1 MPNLEEFLLDDPWEN
16 VDEANYPEKAVAF
29 YAKDERFWAAKKDQ
43 DQLVFFI
50 QIPIKVNTE
59 IIESLSGT
67 LVEIVNY
74 EINSSHVSR
83 LVITLEEIELRD
95 KFIIMTK
102 ALAFDLSSQSD
113 DFIFQSA
120 KKELSEWSNFLKPNR
135 KGLTREEHIGL
146 WGELYVFT
154 EFMIALHPLTDAIK
168 YWIGPD
174 QKKQDFTLNDLAIET
189 KTTMSGDSA
198 RIQIS
203 SLEQLDKIT
212 SKLFLSHIFIN
223 AADDGKSLQDYFL
236 ELDGLMSGDLESQ
249 LKFTKKMS
257 RFRNRATVKQLNE
270 KFYFLEQ
277 RIYEV
282 TDSFPKITRLEVDS
296 NAILNVK
303 YSLDAQQLR
312 NFYVGDNI
320 QELIKNG

>member
-1 MPNLEEFLLDDPWEN
+1 MSNLEEFFLDDPWESVN
-16 VDEANYPEKAVAF
+16 DSNYPESAVAF

-43 DQLVFFI
+43 NQLVFFI
-50 QIPIKVNTE
+50 QIPIKVSTE

-74 EINSSHVSR
+74 DTYNSNTSR
-83 LVITLEEIELRD
+83 LVITLEEIELKD

-102 ALAFDLSSQSD
+102 ALAFNLSSQSD
-113 DFIFQSA
+113 DSIFQAA
-120 KKELSEWSNFLKPNR
+120 KHQLGEWSNFLKPTR

-203 SLEQLDKIT
+203 SLEQLDNIT
-212 SKLFLSHIFIN
+212 
-223 AADDGKSLQDYFL
+223 A
-236 ELDGLMSGDLESQ
+236 
-249 LKFTKKMS
+249 
-257 RFRNRATVKQLNE
+257 
-270 KFYFLEQ
+270 
-277 RIYEV
+277 
-282 TDSFPKITRLEVDS
+282 RL
-296 NAILNVK
+296 
-303 YSLDAQQLR
+303 
-312 NFYVGDNI
+312 
-320 QELIKNG
+320 

>member
-1 MPNLEEFLLDDPWEN
+1 MPDLEEFFQDDPWELIN
-16 VDEANYPEKAVAF
+16 EANYPERAF
-29 YAKDERFWAAKKDQ
+29 SFYGRDDRFWAAKKDQ
-43 DQLVFFI
+43 NQLVFFI
-50 QIPIKVNTE
+50 QIPIQVNTE

-74 EINSSHVSR
+74 EIDNSNVSR
-83 LVITLEEIELRD
+83 LVITLEEIELRE
-95 KFIIMTK
+95 KFIILTK
-102 ALAFDLSSQSD
+102 ALAYSLSSQSND
-113 DFIFQSA
+113 SIFQAA
-120 KKELSEWSNFLKPNR
+120 KKELGEWSNFLRPSR
-135 KGLTREEHIGL
+135 KGLSREEHIGL

-212 SKLFLSHIFIN
+212 EKLFISHIFIN
-223 AADDGKSLQDYFL
+223 ETDDGKSIEDYFN
-236 ELDGLMSGDLESQ
+236 ELDDLMSGDLESQ
-249 LKFTKKMS
+249 IKFTKKIS
-257 RFRNRATVKQLNE
+257 RFKNRATEEQLNK
-270 KFYFLEQ
+270 KFFFLDLK
-277 RIYEV
+277 IYEV
-282 TDSFPKITRLEVDS
+282 TDNFPKITRLEVDS

-303 YSLDAQQLR
+303 YSLDAQQLG
-312 NFYVGDNI
+312 NFYIGDDI
-320 QELIKNG
+320 QELIRNG

>member
-1 MPNLEEFLLDDPWEN
+1 MPNLEEFFLDDPWESVN
-16 VDEANYPEKAVAF
+16 DSNYPESAVAF

-43 DQLVFFI
+43 NQLVFFI
-50 QIPIKVNTE
+50 QIPIKVSTE

-74 EINSSHVSR
+74 DTYNSNTSR
-83 LVITLEEIELRD
+83 LVITLEEIELKD

-102 ALAFDLSSQSD
+102 ALAFNLSSQSD
-113 DFIFQSA
+113 DSIFQSA
-120 KKELSEWSNFLKPNR
+120 KKELGEWSNFLKPNR
-135 KGLTREEHIGL
+135 KGLTREEQIGL

-212 SKLFLSHIFIN
+212 SRLFLSHIFIN
-223 AADDGKSLQDYFL
+223 SSDDGKSIQDYFD
-236 ELDGLMSGDLESQ
+236 ELDNLMSGDLESQ
-249 LKFTKKMS
+249 IKFTKKIS
-257 RFRNRATVKQLNE
+257 RFRNRATEKQLNE
-270 KFYFLEQ
+270 KFYFLEL

-282 TDSFPKITRLEVDS
+282 TENFPKITRLEVDS

-320 QELIKNG
+320 QELLRNG

>member
-1 MPNLEEFLLDDPWEN
+1 MSNLEEFFLDDPWESVN
-16 VDEANYPEKAVAF
+16 DSNYPESAVAF

-43 DQLVFFI
+43 NQLVFFI
-50 QIPIKVNTE
+50 QIPIKVSTE

-74 EINSSHVSR
+74 DTYNSNTSR
-83 LVITLEEIELRD
+83 LVITLED

-102 ALAFDLSSQSD
+102 ALAFNLSSQSD
-113 DFIFQSA
+113 DSIFQSA
-120 KKELSEWSNFLKPNR
+120 KKELGEWSNFLKPNR

-212 SKLFLSHIFIN
+212 SRLFLSHIFIN
-223 AADDGKSLQDYFL
+223 SSDDGKSIQDYFD
-236 ELDGLMSGDLESQ
+236 ELDNLMSGDLESQ
-249 LKFTKKMS
+249 IRFTKKIS
-257 RFRNRATVKQLNE
+257 RFRNRATEKQLND
-270 KFYFLEQ
+270 KFYFLEL

-282 TDSFPKITRLEVDS
+282 TENFPKITRLEVDS

-320 QELIKNG
+320 QELLRNG